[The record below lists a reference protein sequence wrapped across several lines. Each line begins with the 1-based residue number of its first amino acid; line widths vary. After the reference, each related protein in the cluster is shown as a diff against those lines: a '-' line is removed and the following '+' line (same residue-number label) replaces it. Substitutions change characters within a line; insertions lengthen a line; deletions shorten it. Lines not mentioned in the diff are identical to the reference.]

1 MHFQKA
7 LMLALIGLDELPED
21 PDLREIGEALVG

>member
-7 LMLALIGLDELPED
+7 LMLALIGIDELPVD
-21 PDLREIGEALVG
+21 PRLREIGEALLR